1 MPFFQKERSVPY
13 MPRGLFQDCVN
24 CFQLI
29 EFEKEKSI
37 LGGENILQAKT
48 APKFMGSS
56 INSRVGWPG
65 ANKIP
70 NKGGLP
76 IQPTLNRD
84 PHRGFYLNSSVFH
97 NRLKITQVKEGVRRI
112 TLNGIQ
118 RGGTFHPTHGSSV
131 ASWFVC

>member
-1 MPFFQKERSVPY
+1 M
-13 MPRGLFQDCVN
+13 
-24 CFQLI
+24 I
-29 EFEKEKSI
+29 
-37 LGGENILQAKT
+37 GGIICAKT

-84 PHRGFYLNSSVFH
+84 PVLPTTPVGYFKSSFTRNPHLLHVLT
-97 NRLKITQVKEGVRRI
+97 NRFPSL
-112 TLNGIQ
+112 L
-118 RGGTFHPTHGSSV
+118 S
-131 ASWFVC
+131 